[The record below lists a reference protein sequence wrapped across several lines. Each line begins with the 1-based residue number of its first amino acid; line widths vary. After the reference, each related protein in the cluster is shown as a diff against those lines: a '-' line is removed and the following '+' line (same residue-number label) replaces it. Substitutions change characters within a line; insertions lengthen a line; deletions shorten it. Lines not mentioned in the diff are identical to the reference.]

1 MRTCGSCTL
10 CCKLVPVEEL
20 AKKAGTRCQHVR
32 AHKGCSIYAHRPL
45 SCREW
50 SCMWLVGTEDGAPL
64 DLRRPDHVHYVI
76 DISPDV
82 VRARDNQTGE
92 VVGESIVMQIWVDPK
107 FPDAWQDP
115 DLLDMLER
123 GNIRALIRYS
133 ESEAFGLFPPGSTT
147 SGKWER
153 SDKNE
158 TVKDADLEAARLR
171 ARVSFFNQPAGGP
184 KQEQAKWK

>member
-20 AKKAGTRCQHVR
+20 SKKAGTRCQHVR
-32 AHKGCSIYAHRPL
+32 AMKGCSIYAHRPI

-76 DISPDV
+76 DITPDI

-92 VVGESIVMQIWVDPK
+92 IVGERMVMQIWVDPK
-107 FPDAWQDP
+107 HPDAWQDP

-123 GNIRALIRYS
+123 GNITALIRYS
-133 ESEAFGLFPPGSTT
+133 ETEAFGLFPPGATNT
-147 SGKWER
+147 GKWER
-153 SDKNE
+153 SDNNE
-158 TVKDADLEAARLR
+158 TSSDASLEAARLKVR
-171 ARVSFFNQPAGGP
+171 SEFFSKGSGQT
-184 KQEQAKWK
+184 KEQ